1 MTTITAL
8 DVGGLAELAPLLR
21 RAVSLDP
28 VALVRVRIVD
38 DAVSALVRLPFG
50 VLVGRR
56 IPVGGTAGSTAAH
69 DGAYGAAALLAWL
82 DGAETPPSARDA
94 EWRGGVPP
102 TTGWQRVETVPD
114 DVIRGLVRAGA
125 STLSEAAVREGH
137 PGAEPRAEVAD
148 ALLDSVVLTVSVD
161 PVSVDPVSVGPASA
175 EAAGPAQRA
184 PIEIN
189 LRLLSALVRMGF
201 LARESHLAIDSA
213 GRWIRLAA
221 SYGSA
226 YTERPGLGLGVVA
239 RAHQHGG
246 IGR

>member
-1 MTTITAL
+1 MTTITAV
-8 DVGGLAELAPLLR
+8 DAAGLAELAPLLR
-21 RAVSLDP
+21 RAVSLDAN
-28 VALVRVRIVD
+28 ALVRVRIVD

-56 IPVGGTAGSTAAH
+56 IPAAGPVAH
-69 DGAYGAAALLAWL
+69 DGAYGAGALLDWL
-82 DGAETPPSARDA
+82 DGAATPPAGRDA
-94 EWRGGVPP
+94 DWRGGIPP
-102 TTGWQRVETVPD
+102 TTGWQRVETVPE

-125 STLSEAAVREGH
+125 ATLSEAAVREGH

-148 ALLDSVVLTVSVD
+148 ALLDSVVLTVSAD
-161 PVSVDPVSVGPASA
+161 AS
-175 EAAGPAQRA
+175 GPAQRA

-201 LARESHLAIDSA
+201 LAEGSHLAIDSA

-226 YTERPGLGLGVVA
+226 YAERPGLGLGVVA